1 MDTESDQQQPQQDP
15 MALVVMPSTKSLV
28 LLCGCSAG
36 QTTTLRT
43 KLASWTKT
51 FLGKPRQQ
59 GQELGKAW
67 TSLASPYIKNKAA

>member
-43 KLASWTKT
+43 KLASRTKT
-51 FLGKPRQQ
+51 FPGQTPSAGPGAGQGLDQLGFT
-59 GQELGKAW
+59 LH
-67 TSLASPYIKNKAA
+67 